1 MPEGRARIL
10 SAGVVVVRPENATW
24 QFLLL
29 RAYQYWDFPKGRT
42 EPDETPK
49 QAALREVAEETGIT
63 DLTFPW
69 GDDYVETG
77 PYARGKIARLA
88 PPSITN
94 GAGSTLQPPTPSPHR
109 GYGMSWTGPSN
120 AFPPGPR
127 TRRVAWAC
135 VDRQGILDA
144 RRRSGRRGH

>member
-77 PYARGKIARLA
+77 PYARGKIARYYLGETQQKTVVLGIA
-88 PPSITN
+88 PELGTPEHHEWRWVDFATAYAIT
-94 GAGSTLQPPTPSPHR
+94 A
-109 GYGMSWTGPSN
+109 
-120 AFPPGPR
+120 PR
-127 TRRVAWAC
+127 VRHVLDWA
-135 VDRQGILDA
+135 VERLPA
-144 RRRSGRRGH
+144 RPED